1 MFNTYKLFRM
11 RINLRQLKSAYNPYN
26 KETLGLLSKMRQI
39 CVSFMSRTSQ
49 IHVNKGCSQI
59 LCKADEIEKVAHD
72 IDQRIRQKNFA
83 GDIFPTN
90 VAPIIEK
97 SEHGLKLDVCKWG
110 YPLSQGKNL
119 VINARAESVMDKPSF
134 RNGILYHR
142 ILIPAS
148 GFYEWNRLKKKNT
161 FSRYDAPVLYMAGF
175 CDWFENERRFVIMTT
190 AANESMIKVHD
201 RMPLILE
208 KGQLKDWFD
217 DKKMEQILHQ
227 VTVQLKREAE
237 YEQQS
242 LFL

>member
-1 MFNTYKLFRM
+1 MCGRYYIDSDM
-11 RINLRQLKSAYNPYN
+11 
-26 KETLGLLSKMRQI
+26 
-39 CVSFMSRTSQ
+39 
-49 IHVNKGCSQI
+49 
-59 LCKADEIEKVAHD
+59 ADEIEKVVHK
-72 IDQRIRQKNFA
+72 IDQRIRQKHFA

-97 SEHGLKLDVCKWG
+97 SEHGLKLYVCKWG
-110 YPLSQGKNL
+110 YPVSQGKNL
-119 VINARAESVMDKPSF
+119 VINARTESVMDKPSF

-148 GFYEWNRLKKKNT
+148 GFYEWNRIKEKNV

-201 RMPLILE
+201 RMPLIVE
-208 KGQLKDWFD
+208 KGQMKDWFD

-227 VTVQLKREAE
+227 VPVQLKREAE

>member
-1 MFNTYKLFRM
+1 MCGRYY
-11 RINLRQLKSAYNPYN
+11 IESGW
-26 KETLGLLSKMRQI
+26 EG
-39 CVSFMSRTSQ
+39 
-49 IHVNKGCSQI
+49 
-59 LCKADEIEKVAHD
+59 EIEDVVQD
-72 IDQRIRQKNFA
+72 IDRRIRQEQFI
-83 GDIFPTN
+83 GDVHPTDL
-90 VAPIIEK
+90 APVIEM
-97 SEHGLKLDVCKWG
+97 ENQRLKLNICRWG
-110 YPLSQGKNL
+110 YSLSKGKNL
-119 VINARAESVMDKPSF
+119 VINARVESVLDKPSF
-134 RNGILYHR
+134 KNGIQYHR

-148 GFYEWNRLKKKNT
+148 GFYEWNRLKEKNT

-217 DKKMEQILHQ
+217 DRKMEQILHQ
-227 VTVQLKREAE
+227 VPVQLKREAE

>member
-1 MFNTYKLFRM
+1 MCGRYYIDSDM
-11 RINLRQLKSAYNPYN
+11 
-26 KETLGLLSKMRQI
+26 
-39 CVSFMSRTSQ
+39 
-49 IHVNKGCSQI
+49 
-59 LCKADEIEKVAHD
+59 ADEIEKVVHD
-72 IDQRIRQKNFA
+72 IDQRIRQEHFA

-142 ILIPAS
+142 ILIPGKWS
-148 GFYEWNRLKKKNT
+148 MKESVKREKYIFQIC
-161 FSRYDAPVLYMAGF
+161 APVLYMAGF

-217 DKKMEQILHQ
+217 DRKMEQILHQ
-227 VTVQLKREAE
+227 VPVQLKREAE